1 MIFLYL
7 FPCVKTWN
15 YEQLLGGTFPRCLLP
30 LHFLCFPTPIF
41 FSGLKLLLAGVKQ
54 PIQSLNGYLNGEI
67 CMNQN
72 QRGTYALY
80 RAIFF
85 FQSGSQMLSNGHPLR
100 PGLKARL
107 GMLATQVSQVPRTSQ
122 PTQQSRLQSQSKKTI
137 TLRESGAFG
146 FVHRAWP
153 APGGRRRFTGS
164 RRPSS
169 SPRRRWAVPRSSSAS
184 RSLRIAHPLRLC
196 FWPMSP

>member
-1 MIFLYL
+1 MCNTSDWIHCNKNPTLHRHPQNHNQSLGCPFKLAEKEPLILNFQIILEKKKFRPLFWLLHMIFLYL

-15 YEQLLGGTFPRCLLP
+15 YEQLLGGTLPRCLLP

-85 FQSGSQMLSNGHPLR
+85 FPIRVSDAQQRTPSQ
-100 PGLKARL
+100 
-107 GMLATQVSQVPRTSQ
+107 T
-122 PTQQSRLQSQSKKTI
+122 
-137 TLRESGAFG
+137 
-146 FVHRAWP
+146 RAE
-153 APGGRRRFTGS
+153 G
-164 RRPSS
+164 
-169 SPRRRWAVPRSSSAS
+169 
-184 RSLRIAHPLRLC
+184 
-196 FWPMSP
+196 